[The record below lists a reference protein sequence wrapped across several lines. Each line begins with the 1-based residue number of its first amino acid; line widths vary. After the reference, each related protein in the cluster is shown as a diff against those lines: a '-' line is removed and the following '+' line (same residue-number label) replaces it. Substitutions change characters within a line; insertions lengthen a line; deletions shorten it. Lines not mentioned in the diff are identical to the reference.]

1 MKNTLALMREAA
13 SAERIPHAALRRRR
27 LDALRH
33 MVKENRAEI
42 ARAID
47 ADFGGRPSRET
58 ELLEVVPL
66 MGAIRHARFHV
77 ARWMRDER
85 RAPSLAFRGGRAW
98 VRHEPLGVVGIVSP
112 WNFPLYLCLG
122 PLVDALAAGNRAM
135 IKPSELT
142 PRFADLLAELVAR
155 TFAPDEVAVVTGDV
169 DVARAFTALPFDHL
183 LFTGSTT
190 VGRHVMRAAAENLT
204 PVTLE
209 LGGKSPA
216 IVTEGYP
223 LEKAARA
230 IAQGKFLNAGQIC
243 IAPDYALVPAGQE
256 EALAR
261 AVLAA
266 AEASYPSAT
275 AARDYASIITE
286 RHRSRLEDAI
296 AEAEEA
302 GARVLRAQ
310 GEWGGRM
317 PPTVV
322 LGAPEQGV
330 LMTEEIFGPVL
341 PIIPYRDLDDALAIV
356 NRRDRPLA
364 LYAFAK
370 DRRTQQRILDRAISG
385 GVTLNGTIS
394 HIAQENLPFGGV
406 GASGMGAYHGREGF
420 RRLSH
425 ARAVFR
431 PGPIDAFAL
440 LRPPFGR
447 FAEFAIRTFGR

>member
-1 MKNTLALMREAA
+1 MENTLDRMRA
-13 SAERIPHAALRRRR
+13 SVFAERIPDANVRRRR
-27 LDALRH
+27 LDALHR
-33 MVKENRAEI
+33 MVKENRGEI

-47 ADFGGRPSRET
+47 ADFGGRPGQET

-66 MGAIRHARFHV
+66 LGAIRHARSHV
-77 ARWMRDER
+77 ACWMRDER

-142 PRFADLLAELVAR
+142 PRFSELLAQLVGKM
-155 TFAPDEVAVVTGDV
+155 FEPEEVTVIRGDV

-183 LFTGSTT
+183 VFTGSTA
-190 VGRHVMRAAAENLT
+190 VGRQVMRAAAENLT

-216 IVTEGYP
+216 IVTERYP
-223 LEKAARA
+223 VDAAARA

-266 AEASYPSAT
+266 AEASYPAAS
-275 AARDYASIITE
+275 AARDYASIITA
-286 RHRSRLEDAI
+286 RHRTRLEDAV

-341 PIIPYRDLDDALAIV
+341 PIVPYGDLGDALAIV

-370 DRRTQQRILDRAISG
+370 DRTTQRRILDGAISG
-385 GVTLNGTIS
+385 GVTLNGTIT

-406 GASGMGAYHGREGF
+406 GASGMGAYHGRDGF

-447 FAEFAIRTFGR
+447 FAEFAIRMFGR

>member
-1 MKNTLALMREAA
+1 MQSTLATMRAA
-13 SAERIPHAALRRRR
+13 ARAGRIPDAAVRRRR
-27 LDALRH
+27 LDALRR
-33 MVKENRAEI
+33 MVIQNRVEI

-47 ADFGGRPSRET
+47 ADFGGRPVSET

-66 MGAIRHARFHV
+66 LGAIRHARSHV
-77 ARWMRDER
+77 AHWMRDER

-142 PRFADLLAELVAR
+142 PRFSEVLRTLVGA
-155 TFAPDEVAVVTGDV
+155 TFAPDEVAVITGDV
-169 DVARAFTALPFDHL
+169 DVARQFTALPFDHL
-183 LFTGSTT
+183 VFTGSTA
-190 VGRHVMRAAAENLT
+190 VGRQVMRTAAENLT

-223 LEKAARA
+223 LDAAARA

-243 IAPDYALVPAGQE
+243 IAPDYALVPAGQQ

-261 AVLAA
+261 AVLKA
-266 AEASYPSAT
+266 AEASYP
-275 AARDYASIITE
+275 AALAGRDYASLISG
-286 RHRSRLEDAI
+286 RHRTRLEDAI
-296 AEAEEA
+296 AEAEGA
-302 GARVLRAQ
+302 GARVLRAN
-310 GEWGGRM
+310 GDWRGRM

-322 LGAPEQGV
+322 LDAPDQGV

-341 PIIPYRDLDDALAIV
+341 PIVPYRDLDEALALV
-356 NRRDRPLA
+356 NRHDRPLA

-370 DRRTQQRILDRAISG
+370 DRATQRRILDGAISG
-385 GVTLNGTIS
+385 GVTLNGTIA
-394 HIAQENLPFGGV
+394 HIAQDNLPFGGV
-406 GASGMGAYHGREGF
+406 GASGMGAYHGRDGF

-431 PGPIDAFAL
+431 PGPVDAFAL

-447 FAEFAIRTFGR
+447 FARIAIRIFGR

>member
-1 MKNTLALMREAA
+1 METTLAIMRAA
-13 SAERIPHAALRRRR
+13 AQAERIPGAAVRRHR

-33 MVKENRAEI
+33 MVTQNRGEI

-47 ADFGGRPSRET
+47 ADFGGRPVPET

-66 MGAIRHARFHV
+66 LGAIRHARSHL

-142 PRFADLLAELVAR
+142 PRFSDLLCTLVGTA
-155 TFAPDEVAVVTGDV
+155 FAPDEVAVITGDA
-169 DVARAFTALPFDHL
+169 DVARQFTALPFDHL
-183 LFTGSTT
+183 VFTGSTA

-216 IVTEGYP
+216 IVTKGYP
-223 LEKAARA
+223 LDAAARA

-256 EALAR
+256 EALAQ

-266 AEASYPSAT
+266 AEASYPSAL
-275 AARDYASIITE
+275 AGRDYTSVITGQ
-286 RHRSRLEDAI
+286 HRTRLEDAI
-296 AEAEEA
+296 AEAEDA
-302 GARVLRAQ
+302 GARILRAK
-310 GEWGGRM
+310 GDWHGRM

-322 LGAPEQGV
+322 LNAPERGR

-341 PIIPYRDLDDALAIV
+341 PIVPCGDLDEALAFV
-356 NRRDRPLA
+356 NRHDRPLA
-364 LYAFAK
+364 LYAFAR
-370 DRRTQQRILDRAISG
+370 DRATQRRILDGAISG
-385 GVTLNGTIS
+385 GVTLNGTIA

-406 GASGMGAYHGREGF
+406 GASGMGAYHGRDGF

-447 FAEFAIRTFGR
+447 FARIAIRIFGR

>member
-1 MKNTLALMREAA
+1 MENSLALMRKAA
-13 SAERIPHAALRRRR
+13 LAERIPEADVRRRR
-27 LDALRH
+27 LDALHR
-33 MVKENRAEI
+33 MVKDNRDEI
-42 ARAID
+42 ARVID
-47 ADFGGRPSRET
+47 ADFGGRPKQET
-58 ELLEVVPL
+58 EILEIVPL
-66 MGAIRHARFHV
+66 LGAIRHARSHV

-122 PLVDALAAGNRAM
+122 PLVDALAAGNRTM

-142 PRFADLLAELVAR
+142 PQFSELLKKLVSK
-155 TFAPDEVAVVTGDV
+155 TFAPDEVAVITGDV
-169 DVARAFTALPFDHL
+169 DVARSFTALPFDHL
-183 LFTGSTT
+183 VFTGSTS
-190 VGRHVMRAAAENLT
+190 VGRHVMRAAADNLT

-216 IVTEGYP
+216 IVTEGYS
-223 LEKAARA
+223 LDAAAQA

-256 EALAR
+256 ESLAR

-266 AEASYPSAT
+266 AEASYPATSA
-275 AARDYASIITE
+275 AQDYASIITE
-286 RHRSRLEDAI
+286 RHRARLDAAV
-296 AEAEEA
+296 AEAEKA
-302 GARVLRAQ
+302 GAQVLRAN
-310 GEWGGRM
+310 GDWGGRM

-322 LGAPEQGV
+322 IGAPEDGV

-341 PIIPYRDLDDALAIV
+341 PIVPYRDLDGALAHV

-370 DRRTQQRILDRAISG
+370 DRRTQQRILDGAISG

-406 GASGMGAYHGREGF
+406 GASGIGAYHGHAGF

-425 ARAVFR
+425 ARSVFR

-447 FAEFAIRTFGR
+447 FADFAIRTFGR